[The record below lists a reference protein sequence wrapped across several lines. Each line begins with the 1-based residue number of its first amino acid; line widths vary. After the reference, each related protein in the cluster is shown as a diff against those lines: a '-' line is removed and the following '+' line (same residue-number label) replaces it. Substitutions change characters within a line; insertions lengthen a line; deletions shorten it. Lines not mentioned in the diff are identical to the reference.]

1 MGLEPRN
8 NNGPKTVPWGTPE
21 STVAVNDLTPSKSQ
35 VVCGHVRMSRF
46 IAVCCCECHSSLA
59 CLTAKLFADD
69 CLLYREVN
77 TKSDTNK
84 LQEDLDMLQ
93 SGKANGKW
101 LLMQINVLS

>member
-1 MGLEPRN
+1 MILEF
-8 NNGPKTVPWGTPE
+8 GPLLFLVYI
-21 STVAVNDLTPSKSQ
+21 NDLP
-35 VVCGHVRMSRF
+35 
-46 IAVCCCECHSSLA
+46 ENLHSL
-59 CLTAKLFADD
+59 AKLFADD